1 MAVLMFTQ
9 GRFNQPALIP
19 PLSSNSTEL
28 LVGMLTPTVLLA
40 VLATKVS
47 ADLYGQLGYFSEQL
61 LQSKRLPHLNISP
74 PEVA

>member
-1 MAVLMFTQ
+1 
-9 GRFNQPALIP
+9 
-19 PLSSNSTEL
+19 
-28 LVGMLTPTVLLA
+28 MLTPTILLA
-40 VLATKVS
+40 VLAAKVS